1 MSKLDSIIKE
11 INKEYKEE
19 IAFNGNDAELIKYEK
34 VPFSSPRLNYM
45 MYGGLPM
52 GRMIEF
58 AGAERSGKTT
68 TALDMVKQCQIKF
81 AEEAKKNKTEK
92 RRVCFVDAENTFDV
106 EWATK
111 LGVNVKDLLL
121 IKPQEQYAEQ
131 IFEIMRTVIETG
143 EIGLIVLDSVAQLVS
158 KSAFEEDIEKKQYG
172 GIAMSL
178 TKFCNIIVP
187 LLGKYNCMCIMI
199 NQVREDLN
207 NPYNEFI
214 TPGGRGFKHN
224 CSVRLMFQQGNFIDV
239 NNKELT
245 RGAENPA
252 GNLVKVKI
260 EKDDNAIWYT
270 IGAEDKLMKYIVE
283 KGSIAIDGISLTVSK
298 VDNFSFSVS
307 IIPHTA
313 KETILSHKSVGDIVN
328 LENDVIGKYVDKLIN
343 FSNKNNKVESNIT
356 REFLIK
362 NGY

>member
-1 MSKLDSIIKE
+1 MSRLDSLIKE

-19 IAFNGNDAELIKYEK
+19 IAFNGNDAALRKYEL

-45 MYGGLPM
+45 LYGGLPM

-81 AEEAKKNKTEK
+81 EEEAKKNKTEK

-106 EWATK
+106 DWATK
-111 LGVNVKDLLL
+111 LGVKVKDLLL

-143 EIGLIVLDSVAQLVS
+143 EVGLIVLDSVAQLVS

-178 TKFCNIIVP
+178 TKFCNIVVP

-245 RGAENPA
+245 RGAENPS

-260 EKDDNAIWYT
+260 EK
-270 IGAEDKLMKYIVE
+270 
-283 KGSIAIDGISLTVSK
+283 SK
-298 VDNFSFSVS
+298 VCRSDRRVGFYTLNYLNGIDYISDTIDVLMQLGAILQRGSYYD
-307 IIPHTA
+307 IINP
-313 KETILSHKSVGDIVN
+313 ETGEVLYEEKIQ
-328 LENDVIGKYVDKLIN
+328 GKPN
-343 FSNKNNKVESNIT
+343 
-356 REFLIK
+356 LIK
-362 NGY
+362 VIKENKDLYKKLESLISYN

>member
-260 EKDDNAIWYT
+260 EK
-270 IGAEDKLMKYIVE
+270 
-283 KGSIAIDGISLTVSK
+283 SK
-298 VDNFSFSVS
+298 VCRSDRRMGFYTLNYLEGIDYISDTIDVLIQMGAILQRGSYYD
-307 IIPHTA
+307 IINPDTGEVLYDE
-313 KETILSHKSVGDIVN
+313 KIQ
-328 LENDVIGKYVDKLIN
+328 GKPN
-343 FSNKNNKVESNIT
+343 
-356 REFLIK
+356 LIK
-362 NGY
+362 VIKENKELFKKLEALISYN

>member
-1 MSKLDSIIKE
+1 MSRLDSLIKE

-19 IAFNGNDAELIKYEK
+19 IAFNGNDAALRKYEL

-45 MYGGLPM
+45 LYGGLPM

-81 AEEAKKNKTEK
+81 EEEAKKNKTEK

-106 EWATK
+106 DWATK
-111 LGVNVKDLLL
+111 LGVKVKDLLL

-143 EIGLIVLDSVAQLVS
+143 EVGLIVLDSVAQLVS

-178 TKFCNIIVP
+178 TKFCNIVVP

-245 RGAENPA
+245 RGAENPS

-260 EKDDNAIWYT
+260 EK
-270 IGAEDKLMKYIVE
+270 
-283 KGSIAIDGISLTVSK
+283 SK
-298 VDNFSFSVS
+298 VCRSDRRVGFYTLNYLNGIDYISDTIDVLIQLGAILQRGSYYD
-307 IIPHTA
+307 IINP
-313 KETILSHKSVGDIVN
+313 ETGEVLYEEKIQ
-328 LENDVIGKYVDKLIN
+328 GKPN
-343 FSNKNNKVESNIT
+343 
-356 REFLIK
+356 LIK
-362 NGY
+362 VIKENKDLYKTLESLISYN

>member
-1 MSKLDSIIKE
+1 MSKLDALIKQ
-11 INKEYKEE
+11 INKDYKEE
-19 IAFNGNDAELIKYEK
+19 IAFNGNDAALMKYEL

-68 TALDMVKQCQIKF
+68 TALDVVKNCQIKF
-81 AEEAKKNKTEK
+81 EK
-92 RRVCFVDAENTFDV
+92 EGKGRKVCFVDAENTFDV
-106 EWATK
+106 EWASK
-111 LGVNVKDLLL
+111 LGVRVEDLLL

-131 IFEIMRTVIETG
+131 IFEIMRSVIETG

-158 KSAFEEDIEKKQYG
+158 KQAFEEDIEKKTYG

-207 NPYNEFI
+207 NPYNQFI

-224 CSVRLMFQQGNFIDV
+224 CSVRLMFQQGDFLDINYKKL
-239 NNKELT
+239 N
-245 RGAENPA
+245 RGCENPA
-252 GNLVKVKI
+252 GNEVNVKI
-260 EKDDNAIWYT
+260 EK
-270 IGAEDKLMKYIVE
+270 
-283 KGSIAIDGISLTVSK
+283 SK
-298 VDNFSFSVS
+298 VCRSDRRLGFYTLNYLEGIDYINDMIDVLLQTGNIIQAGSYFSLVDNETGEVLSDEEGNPIKVQGRSNLYKRLKED
-307 IIPHTA
+307 TGLY
-313 KETILSHKSVGDIVN
+313 ETIISKV
-328 LENDVIGKYVDKLIN
+328 KYN
-343 FSNKNNKVESNIT
+343 
-356 REFLIK
+356 
-362 NGY
+362 

>member
-1 MSKLDSIIKE
+1 MGRLDSLIKE

-19 IAFNGNDAELIKYEK
+19 IAFNGNDAALRKYEL

-45 MYGGLPM
+45 LYGGLPM

-81 AEEAKKNKTEK
+81 EEEAKKNKTEK

-106 EWATK
+106 DWATK
-111 LGVNVKDLLL
+111 LGVKVKDLLL

-131 IFEIMRTVIETG
+131 IFEIMKTVIETG
-143 EIGLIVLDSVAQLVS
+143 EVGLIVLDSVAQLVS

-178 TKFCNIIVP
+178 TKFCNIVVP

-245 RGAENPA
+245 RGAENPS

-260 EKDDNAIWYT
+260 EK
-270 IGAEDKLMKYIVE
+270 
-283 KGSIAIDGISLTVSK
+283 SK
-298 VDNFSFSVS
+298 VCRSDRRVGFYTLNYLNGIDYISDTIDVLMQLGAILQRGSYYD
-307 IIPHTA
+307 IINP
-313 KETILSHKSVGDIVN
+313 ETGEVLYEEKIQ
-328 LENDVIGKYVDKLIN
+328 GKPN
-343 FSNKNNKVESNIT
+343 
-356 REFLIK
+356 LIK
-362 NGY
+362 VIKENKDLYKKLESLISYN

>member
-1 MSKLDSIIKE
+1 MSRLDSLIKE

-19 IAFNGNDAELIKYEK
+19 IAFNGNDAALRKYEL

-45 MYGGLPM
+45 LYGGLPM

-81 AEEAKKNKTEK
+81 EEEAKKNKTEK

-106 EWATK
+106 DWATK
-111 LGVNVKDLLL
+111 LGVKVKDLLL

-131 IFEIMRTVIETG
+131 IFEIMKTVIETG
-143 EIGLIVLDSVAQLVS
+143 EVGLIVLDSVAQLVS

-178 TKFCNIIVP
+178 TKFCNIVVP

-260 EKDDNAIWYT
+260 EK
-270 IGAEDKLMKYIVE
+270 
-283 KGSIAIDGISLTVSK
+283 SK
-298 VDNFSFSVS
+298 VCRSDRRVGFYTLNYLSGIDYISDTIDVLMQLGAILQRGS
-307 IIPHTA
+307 YYDIINP
-313 KETILSHKSVGDIVN
+313 ETGEVLYEEKIQ
-328 LENDVIGKYVDKLIN
+328 GKPN
-343 FSNKNNKVESNIT
+343 
-356 REFLIK
+356 LIK
-362 NGY
+362 VIKENKDLYKKLESLISYN

>member
-1 MSKLDSIIKE
+1 MSKLDALIKE

-19 IAFNGNDAELIKYEK
+19 IAFNGNDAALMKYEL

-58 AGAERSGKTT
+58 AGAEKSGKTT
-68 TALDMVKQCQIKF
+68 TALDVVKNCQIKF
-81 AEEAKKNKTEK
+81 AKEGKG
-92 RRVCFVDAENTFDV
+92 RRVCFIDAENTFDV

-111 LGVNVKDLLL
+111 LGVNVEELLL

-131 IFEIMRTVIETG
+131 IFEIMRSVIETG

-158 KSAFEEDIEKKQYG
+158 KQAFEEDIEKKTYG

-224 CSVRLMFQQGNFIDV
+224 CSVRLMFRQGDFLDANYKKLNRGCENPTGNEVTVRIEKSKVCRSDRRLGYYTLNYLEGIDYINDMIDV
-239 NNKELT
+239 LLQKGAVIQAGSYFTIADPETGEVLIDEEGKDLKVQGRTNLYRRLKEDEAL
-245 RGAENPA
+245 
-252 GNLVKVKI
+252 
-260 EKDDNAIWYT
+260 Y
-270 IGAEDKLMKYIVE
+270 
-283 KGSIAIDGISLTVSK
+283 
-298 VDNFSFSVS
+298 
-307 IIPHTA
+307 
-313 KETILSHKSVGDIVN
+313 
-328 LENDVIGKYVDKLIN
+328 
-343 FSNKNNKVESNIT
+343 
-356 REFLIK
+356 EFLTSKISY
-362 NGY
+362 N